1 MSKQSVLIVDDE
13 EHARLLIKQY
23 LKEHAG
29 FSLAG
34 ECHNGI
40 EAVKYINMLEPEL
53 VFLDIQMPGLNGFE
67 VLQQVEHVPKVI
79 FTTAFDQYAI
89 QAFEINAIDYLLKP
103 YTKDRFN
110 DAITRIG
117 PIPKLLPNLVS
128 HFSSRNGKYP
138 DHVMVESR
146 RRFVNL
152 RVVDIVYM
160 KADRDYTEIYTT
172 ANTYISSV
180 GIGAILQHFDPALF
194 LRIHR
199 SVIINLAHVRELY
212 KDIHR
217 TFIVLDNGV
226 ELSVGRNYLPN
237 VKSLII

>member
-53 VFLDIQMPGLNGFE
+53 VFLDIKMPGLNGFE

-89 QAFEINAIDYLLKP
+89 QAFEIHAIDYLLKP

-110 DAITRIG
+110 DAISRLG
-117 PIPKLLPNLVS
+117 PIPNLLPNLVS

-138 DHVMVESR
+138 DYVMVESKK
-146 RRFVNL
+146 RFVNL
-152 RVVDIVYM
+152 RVADIVYM

-172 ANTYISSV
+172 ASTYISSI
-180 GIGAILQHFDPALF
+180 GIGAILQRFDPAVF

-212 KDIHR
+212 KDIHK

-237 VKSLII
+237 VICLII